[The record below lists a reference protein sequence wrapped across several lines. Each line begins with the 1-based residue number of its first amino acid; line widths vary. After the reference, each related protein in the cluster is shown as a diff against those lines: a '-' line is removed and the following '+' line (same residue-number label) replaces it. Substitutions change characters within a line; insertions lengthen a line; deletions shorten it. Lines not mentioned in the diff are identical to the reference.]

1 MEKSGYSAMRS
12 SISCPME
19 RAACCNAPAARR
31 ANVAVG
37 VARLGGDSGFIGRVG
52 DDPFGR
58 FMRHTLAQ
66 EQSGCEL
73 YAPRCGAAHL
83 HGGGRSR

>member
-31 ANVAVG
+31 NVAVG

-52 DDPFGR
+52 DDPSAVLCV
-58 FMRHTLAQ
+58 T
-66 EQSGCEL
+66 
-73 YAPRCGAAHL
+73 PRR
-83 HGGGRSR
+83 RSKWM